1 MAWLLAQVNQL
12 QEAEEFLRELIPVLQ
27 DIQGA
32 SGLDTMACQSLLLEL
47 LVSAGRWEEAG
58 TLVIELPSG
67 PYIEHSTSHNSHSFY
82 TYDVEKEISSLA
94 YRIDKELKTLQKCA
108 LQEQLLRACIAL
120 GCEWAEHHFKML
132 LVRQGRLDGVELLR
146 KAMQEKDSAA
156 PIQSQIGKIDL
167 WRLESLEPR
176 GAAVLHM
183 NLVTHLDEKGRADDA
198 AQERERLVV
207 RYVKEMSAVHDQ
219 LLEADFGP
227 SADVKRA
234 RRLWKVPYGALRDP
248 TAGENQGLRFC
259 RRYRQDL
266 ATVMADVDDRVEAV
280 LSQRVAEA
288 KENHGA
294 DSLQAW
300 CATARLMTCL
310 DETKRAAA
318 ALPLAREFM
327 AVAERRLGSEHS
339 VTTPNPNPNPHP
351 EPKSL

>member
-1 MAWLLAQVNQL
+1 M
-12 QEAEEFLRELIPVLQ
+12 
-27 DIQGA
+27 
-32 SGLDTMACQSLLLEL
+32 
-47 LVSAGRWEEAG
+47 
-58 TLVIELPSG
+58 
-67 PYIEHSTSHNSHSFY
+67 
-82 TYDVEKEISSLA
+82 
-94 YRIDKELKTLQKCA
+94 
-108 LQEQLLRACIAL
+108 
-120 GCEWAEHHFKML
+120 
-132 LVRQGRLDGVELLR
+132 
-146 KAMQEKDSAA
+146 
-156 PIQSQIGKIDL
+156 
-167 WRLESLEPR
+167 
-176 GAAVLHM
+176 LHM
-183 NLVTHLDEKGRADDA
+183 TLVTHLDEKGRADDA

-300 CATARLMTCL
+300 CATARLMTFL